1 MPFPKQILVGLALV
15 ALVRTASAQ
24 SAGEMK
30 ACIDRTGGVSTEML
44 KCGKAEIDKW
54 DVRLNAAYKTLM
66 DRMHGSGRTRFQN
79 EQRAWLKHH
88 LKEVNRLAA
97 DPNNGSMAFI
107 ESQSFELDDLSAR
120 TLELEKRV
128 RQQR

>member
-1 MPFPKQILVGLALV
+1 MPFPKQFLVGLVLIALTRP
-15 ALVRTASAQ
+15 AFAQ
-24 SAGEMK
+24 SAEEMK

-54 DVRLNAAYKTLM
+54 DARLNAAYKTLM
-66 DRMHGSGRTRFQN
+66 DRKHGSERTRFQN

-88 LKEVNRLAA
+88 LREVNRLAA

-107 ESQSFELDDLSAR
+107 ESQSFELGDLSAR

-128 RQQR
+128 QQHR